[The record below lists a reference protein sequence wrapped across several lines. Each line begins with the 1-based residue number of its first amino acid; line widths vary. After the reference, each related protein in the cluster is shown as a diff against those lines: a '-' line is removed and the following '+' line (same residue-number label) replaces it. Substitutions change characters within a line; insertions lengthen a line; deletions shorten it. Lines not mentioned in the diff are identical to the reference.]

1 MAQNAPPSYSETQIY
16 DLVDYYQLGANTY
29 QQYLSKHLAESE
41 SIKAQNLETRLQNL
55 SATLIAAE
63 SQIRK
68 TMEEK
73 QLNMMEFTKNFILK
87 TQQMNK
93 KNLTVL
99 VEKIDDINNDL
110 VKMTLDQFGVL
121 SNTTITGYKKI
132 SYALQSNLTDLQQ
145 SMSLLFYN
153 MSQGNVEQNATIIS
167 KINAL
172 ARSNKESLN
181 ELALHQTEAFGSVKT
196 KLESIMGQSATLA
209 KVLETTTVMIEGH
222 TSLLRAEIAKITA
235 EIDMWKTEISK
246 LKMQEETI
254 RRIKLRIIT
263 LAGREA
269 ALTIGMRTINYV
281 LHNVMPSLVG
291 DLYATEDRKAI
302 NAEANAMLEA
312 TRELQ

>member
-1 MAQNAPPSYSETQIY
+1 MAQNAPPSYSKTQIF

-41 SIKAQNLETRLQNL
+41 TIKAQNLETRLQNI

-73 QLNMMEFTKNFILK
+73 QVNMMEFTKNFILK
-87 TQQMNK
+87 TQQMNQ

-99 VEKIDDINNDL
+99 VKKIADINNDL
-110 VKMTLDQFGVL
+110 VNMTLDQFGVL
-121 SNTTITGYKKI
+121 SNATITGYKKI
-132 SYALQSNLTDLQQ
+132 SYALQSNLADLQQ

-181 ELALHQTEAFGSVKT
+181 ELTLHQTEAFGSVKT

-209 KVLETTTVMIEGH
+209 KVLETTTVMIEGQ
-222 TSLLRAEIAKITA
+222 TSLLRAEIAKIAA

-246 LKMQEETI
+246 LKLQEETI
-254 RRIKLRIIT
+254 KRIKERIVVLT
-263 LAGREA
+263 GREA
-269 ALTIGMRTINYV
+269 ALTIALTKIGQIVSIINPISAEI
-281 LHNVMPSLVG
+281 LRI
-291 DLYATEDRKAI
+291 T
-302 NAEANAMLEA
+302 NAQAHSSQINAMLSA
-312 TRELQ
+312 VRDLK